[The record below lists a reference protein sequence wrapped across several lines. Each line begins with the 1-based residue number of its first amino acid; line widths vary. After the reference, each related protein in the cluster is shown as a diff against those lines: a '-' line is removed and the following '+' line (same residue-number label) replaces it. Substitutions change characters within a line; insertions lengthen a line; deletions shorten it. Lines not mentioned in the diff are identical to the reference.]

1 MTAATTATS
10 IASRV
15 AGAATGPVTFAVL
28 AVATWPAALASKA
41 SETIGMSV
49 PDLGV
54 DKLIGTLLTPVGSAD
69 DPGVIS
75 ISKNLTSTANAIWV
89 GGLICL
95 LLFIVVGCI
104 RLASGSRGA
113 GEKLAAVFGSMIL
126 LIAAVG
132 VFQ

>member
-10 IASRV
+10 TASRA
-15 AGAATGPVTFAVL
+15 AGAATGLVTVVVI
-28 AVATWPAALASKA
+28 AVATWPAALAKKA
-41 SETIGMSV
+41 STTIGMTV

-54 DKLIGTLLTPVGSAD
+54 DKLIGTLLTPVGDAK

-75 ISKNLTSTANAIWV
+75 ISSNLTSTANAIWV
-89 GGLICL
+89 GALICL
-95 LLFIVVGCI
+95 LLFIVVGCV

-113 GEKLAAVFGSMIL
+113 GEKLAAVFGAMIL